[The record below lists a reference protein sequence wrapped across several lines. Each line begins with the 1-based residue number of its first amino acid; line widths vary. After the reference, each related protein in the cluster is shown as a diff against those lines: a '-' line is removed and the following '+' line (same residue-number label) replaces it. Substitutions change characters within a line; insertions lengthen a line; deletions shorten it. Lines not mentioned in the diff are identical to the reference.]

1 MKFLFIEFFSL
12 ALSLDNLKG
21 ILSFSPD
28 ANKSK
33 RLDVVEKKT
42 ASEIW
47 KRNQKYSKN
56 EILFISDLEC
66 FHSICTFLSSVA
78 LS

>member
-1 MKFLFIEFFSL
+1 VSSSQYPLEIRGIKSRMKFLFIEFFSL

-33 RLDVVEKKT
+33 RLDVVEKKNCF
-42 ASEIW
+42 
-47 KRNQKYSKN
+47 RNLKEESK
-56 EILFISDLEC
+56 IF
-66 FHSICTFLSSVA
+66 
-78 LS
+78 